1 MLGDGRRSTVSNR
14 RGRNGR
20 GAGNEG
26 KDVVEVVVIPITT
39 EPRRIGRVR
48 VRAWR
53 HSDDQDREN
62 GTEHAAQAQ
71 HAPMI
76 AAMVGQVKERRLAHE
91 RRIALK
97 IERFASRKGP
107 KDSLTNAEIH
117 RWIAPWRDLAH
128 GSDATCCSSHTNG
141 DIVERVLFH
150 AKAKDKVSIF
160 PLAVCQGSRRRGG
173 SRASLTLRFLQVRSA
188 PTCSALD
195 QRGQLLRAALGFAV
209 CSMPS
214 FAPLGETDS

>member
-26 KDVVEVVVIPITT
+26 KDVVEVVVIPITA

-160 PLAVCQGSRRRGG
+160 PPGGLPGQPTPWRVKSLPNLKVSSGS
-173 SRASLTLRFLQVRSA
+173 VSA
-188 PTCSALD
+188 D
-195 QRGQLLRAALGFAV
+195 
-209 CSMPS
+209 M
-214 FAPLGETDS
+214 

>member
-26 KDVVEVVVIPITT
+26 KDVVEVVVIPITA

-53 HSDDQDREN
+53 HSDDQDRKN

-107 KDSLTNAEIH
+107 KDSVTNAEIH
-117 RWIAPWRDLAH
+117 RWIASVA
-128 GSDATCCSSHTNG
+128 
-141 DIVERVLFH
+141 
-150 AKAKDKVSIF
+150 
-160 PLAVCQGSRRRGG
+160 GSRSRQWRERAAHLTRTATLWSEFYFVLRR
-173 SRASLTLRFLQVRSA
+173 RTRFLFF
-188 PTCSALD
+188 PGGLL
-195 QRGQLLRAALGFAV
+195 GQPDAV
-209 CSMPS
+209 ARQEQTKSS
-214 FAPLGETDS
+214 

>member
-26 KDVVEVVVIPITT
+26 KDVVEVVVIPITA

-117 RWIAPWRDLAH
+117 RWIAPWRISLTAVTPRAAH
-128 GSDATCCSSHTNG
+128 LTRTATLWSEFYFMLRRRTRFQFS
-141 DIVERVLFH
+141 
-150 AKAKDKVSIF
+150 

>member
-26 KDVVEVVVIPITT
+26 KDVVEVVVIPITA

-107 KDSLTNAEIH
+107 KDSLTNVEIH
-117 RWIAPWRDLAH
+117 RWIASVA
-128 GSDATCCSSHTNG
+128 
-141 DIVERVLFH
+141 
-150 AKAKDKVSIF
+150 
-160 PLAVCQGSRRRGG
+160 GSRSRQWCERAAHLTRTATLWSEFYFVLRR
-173 SRASLTLRFLQVRSA
+173 RTRFLFF
-188 PTCSALD
+188 PGGLL
-195 QRGQLLRAALGFAV
+195 GQPDAV
-209 CSMPS
+209 ARQEQTKPS
-214 FAPLGETDS
+214 